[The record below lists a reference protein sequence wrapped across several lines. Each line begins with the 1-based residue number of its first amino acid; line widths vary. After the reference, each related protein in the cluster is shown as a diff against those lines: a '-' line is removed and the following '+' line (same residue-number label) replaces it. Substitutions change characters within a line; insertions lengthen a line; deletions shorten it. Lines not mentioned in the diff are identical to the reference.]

1 VTGAEDAS
9 RIDRIASRFATRS
22 HRSYVRGKL
31 GWDPLFAAV
40 VPVIVAADQPLLD
53 VGCGIGLLGQT
64 LRESGFAQGYRGLD
78 LDAEKIDAARAAATR
93 VDLELAFDVGSAT
106 ALPDF
111 AGSVAMLDV
120 LHYLP
125 RDAQRDALDAGA
137 SRVARGGVLVI
148 RNVVRDDTWRFRAT
162 VLQERISRG
171 LGWMR
176 CETGHF
182 PTQAE
187 IVEPLR
193 AAGLAVETTP
203 LWGKTP
209 FNSWLFVGRRA
220 VS

>member
-1 VTGAEDAS
+1 VSSTDDAA

-40 VPVIVAADQPLLD
+40 VPPIVAADRPLLD

-64 LRESGFAQGYRGLD
+64 LRESGFARDYRGLD
-78 LDAEKIDAARAAATR
+78 LDAEKVDAARVAAAR
-93 VDLELAFDVGSAT
+93 DHLGLAFDIGSAT

-111 AGSVAMLDV
+111 NGSVALLDV

-125 RDAQRDALDAGA
+125 RDAQRAALDAGA

-193 AAGLAVETTP
+193 AAGLDVETTP

-209 FNSWLFVGRRA
+209 FNSWLFIARRA
-220 VS
+220 